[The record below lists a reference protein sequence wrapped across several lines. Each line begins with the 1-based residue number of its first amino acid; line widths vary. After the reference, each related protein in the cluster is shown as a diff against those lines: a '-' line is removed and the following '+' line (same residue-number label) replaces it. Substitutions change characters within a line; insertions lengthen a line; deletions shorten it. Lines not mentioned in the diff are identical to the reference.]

1 MIEVNGFW
9 LGVWVA
15 STVILVLLIGIAM
28 LAGRH
33 SGSEQEIDISP
44 EEYKAALEKLTGKPM
59 KIYRDSSG
67 YLVGEPIED
76 PDDDD

>member
-28 LAGRH
+28 FAGRH

-44 EEYKAALEKLTGKPM
+44 EGPM
-59 KIYRDSSG
+59 K
-67 YLVGEPIED
+67 LVARWVPC
-76 PDDDD
+76 